1 MRDRITVQHDG
12 MASLATSLRGAQ
24 QSIADELA
32 GLEEQVRLL
41 RGQWTGEA
49 SRAFERARSE
59 WTVELRRMGAV
70 LGEAV
75 ALAEGGA
82 GAHRATEARVAALW

>member
-12 MASLATSLRGAQ
+12 MASLATALRGAQ

-32 GLEEQVRLL
+32 TLEEKARLL

-49 SRAFERARSE
+49 SRAFDRARAE

-75 ALAEGGA
+75 ALAESGA
-82 GAHRATEARVAALW
+82 EAHRATEARVAGLW

>member
-12 MASLATSLRGAQ
+12 MASLAASLRGAQ
-24 QSIADELA
+24 QSIADELT
-32 GLEEQVRLL
+32 GLEEHIRLL

-49 SRAFERARSE
+49 SRAFDRARAE

-75 ALAEGGA
+75 ALAESA
-82 GAHRATEARVAALW
+82 AEAHRATETRVAGLW